1 MLRSGYAMVVATV
14 LSTALA
20 GGAWGEI
27 TVTES
32 AGGSVRVYVSPKQ
45 AFNPDSSLQRRWVVL
60 NDSTSGVRITRAGI
74 ATVWADDR
82 LTFKSGGALVAEAD
96 VSAIEVR
103 FLLFDM
109 WDRHIVTLSGNG
121 IHDLQAGE
129 TLDLATVGPWRAW
142 LNAVQK
148 YLTCVIF
155 VAHVRLEDGRVW
167 SFDEESLLPEIA
179 ALFRSVRST
188 DLEPEHDFDL
198 LDRLWQYTSHPTPT
212 AKR

>member
-1 MLRSGYAMVVATV
+1 MLRSVYAMVVATV

-20 GGAWGEI
+20 GGAWAEI

-32 AGGSVRVYVSPKQ
+32 GGGSVRVYVSPRL
-45 AFNPDSSLQRRWVVL
+45 AFNPDSNLQRRWVVL
-60 NDSTSGVRITRAGI
+60 NDSTSGVRISRAGI

-82 LTFKSGGALVAEAD
+82 LTFKSGGALVADAG

-121 IHDLQAGE
+121 IQDLQAGE
-129 TLDLATVGPWRAW
+129 SLDLAKIGPWRAW
-142 LNAVQK
+142 LGAVEK

-167 SFDEESLLPEIA
+167 SFDVDSLLPEISE
-179 ALFRSVRST
+179 LFRGVNST
-188 DLEPEHDFDL
+188 DLEPENEVEL
-198 LDRLWQYTSHPTPT
+198 LD
-212 AKR
+212 